1 MFSRVVS
8 SNCEHGRSLGAAPTD
23 ESDGVR
29 WVHGLR
35 RRLDH
40 GRILI
45 ECYLLTAV
53 GVVAF
58 WVAVAVPFL
67 YLPLVFRGLETRSE
81 LLAFAALVAVNVVAL
96 KLGHHHRHPE
106 MDRDAGR

>member
-1 MFSRVVS
+1 MFSRVHS
-8 SNCEHGRSLGAAPTD
+8 SNREHGQPGAAPTD
-23 ESDGVR
+23 ENDGVQR
-29 WVHGLR
+29 VRRFR

-40 GRILI
+40 GRVLTG
-45 ECYLLTAV
+45 CYLLAV
-53 GVVAF
+53 VSVVAF
-58 WVAVAVPFL
+58 WIAVAVPFL